1 MTAGELNTMASE
13 LKITLDIL
21 KALLL
26 SYGDEYATPTDK
38 EIMLNLKARPG
49 VAGALYAAVED
60 YAAKALSQAEALDKI
75 TMELLRD
82 KQENAQ

>member
-26 SYGDEYATPTDK
+26 SYGDEYATPVDD
-38 EIMLNLKARPG
+38 EIIGNIKARPG
-49 VAGALYAAVED
+49 VASALYAAIED
-60 YAAKALSQAEALDKI
+60 YAAKARTQAAALDKI
-75 TMELLRD
+75 TEALLEKEGR
-82 KQENAQ
+82 K